1 MTSQTLRRYQLEH
14 KHFLKGSITC
24 GKDIKAFFKYVIV
37 TNNSAR
43 TQLVHGF
50 VASDNTV
57 GIESVDI
64 AFVHNSDTVELADGN
79 KYTVTSFEE
88 KPLDENQLRF
98 LPWERVD
105 KIYRINL
112 KSVG

>member
-1 MTSQTLRRYQLEH
+1 MTTQTLRRYQLER
-14 KHFLKGSITC
+14 KHFLSGTIMC
-24 GKDIKAFFKYVIV
+24 GKDIKAYFKYAIR

-43 TQLVHGF
+43 TQLIHGF
-50 VASDNTV
+50 TASDNTV

-105 KIYRINL
+105 KIYKLSL

>member
-88 KPLDENQLRF
+88 KPLDENQLRY

-105 KIYRINL
+105 KIYRISL